1 MKEIF
6 RAAFVIARRDFT
18 AIIYSKAFIFFLL
31 GPLFPVLVGFAAG
44 NLGGQ
49 MAKEVSQPVVGIALP
64 KADSDKMLAARQS
77 LSKTFGDSY
86 FAEMEILG
94 DAGAE
99 QKSPQEYLQRKDDN
113 LSVVVT
119 GSLAKPFVTGTAHAI
134 KRERA
139 DIELLA
145 GYAQNGGSLK
155 LPKATPDIVLETANS
170 DKQLRTITAQGGQIL
185 VFFLTMLLA
194 GMVLS
199 NLVEEKSNKIIE
211 ILAASIPMESVFLGK
226 LFAMLAMAL
235 LGIAV
240 WTSIGMIGFT
250 AIGPNLPN
258 YPTPAVGWPIFIGLC
273 FTYFIMAYL
282 MLGALFLGIGA
293 MAATVREV
301 QTISMPVTMAQ
312 LINFFFASYALTKT
326 GEPIEKFAAIFPLSS
341 PFAMIGRA
349 ALEPTLWHHA
359 IAIIGQ
365 MLFAVLLL
373 RLGVYLFKKNVMQS
387 GSVGRVSEGVG
398 ASCSASS
405 TFADKKAR
413 CIISCGSKLD

>member
-31 GPLFPVLVGFAAG
+31 GPFFPVLVGFAAG

-49 MAKEVSQPVVGIALP
+49 IAKEASHPVVGIALSQP
-64 KADSDKMLAARQS
+64 ESAQILAARRT
-77 LSKTFGDSY
+77 LATT
-86 FAEMEILG
+86 LG
-94 DAGAE
+94 DAYFSPMKIVGEDIADRR
-99 QKSPQEYLQRKDDN
+99 SPQDYLKTKADN
-113 LSVVVT
+113 LSIVVT
-119 GSLAKPFVTGTAHAI
+119 GSLAKPVITGTARAI
-134 KRERA
+134 ERERA
-139 DIELLA
+139 EVELLA
-145 GYAQNGGSLK
+145 GYARNSAGWVA
-155 LPKATPDIVLETANS
+155 PKATADIVAESANS

-226 LFAMLAMAL
+226 LFAMLGMSL
-235 LGIAV
+235 LGILV
-240 WTSIGMIGFT
+240 WTTIGLIGVAAF
-250 AIGPNLPN
+250 GPELPN
-258 YPTPAVGWPIFIGLC
+258 YPIPAVGWPIFIGLC
-273 FTYFIMAYL
+273 FTYFVMAYL

-326 GEPIEKFAAIFPLSS
+326 GEPIEKFAAIFPFSS

-349 ALEPTLWHHA
+349 ALEPNLWHHVVA
-359 IAIIGQ
+359 ITGQ
-365 MLFAVLLL
+365 ILFAALLL
-373 RLGVYLFKKNVMQS
+373 RLGVMLFKKNVMKS
-387 GSVGRVSEGVG
+387 GSAGRLAHGG
-398 ASCSASS
+398 
-405 TFADKKAR
+405 R
-413 CIISCGSKLD
+413 RKLFGFIPVRR

>member
-1 MKEIF
+1 MKEII

-31 GPLFPVLVGFAAG
+31 GPFFPVLVGIAAG
-44 NLGGQ
+44 SLGGQ
-49 MAKEVSQPVVGIALP
+49 IARDAAQPVVGLAMAQ
-64 KADSDKMLAARQS
+64 ADSLKMIEARDSLA
-77 LSKTFGDSY
+77 TN
-86 FAEMEILG
+86 LG
-94 DAGAE
+94 DRYFTEIKIVGDPAKDGARN
-99 QKSPQEYLQRKDDN
+99 PQEYLKKKEDN

-119 GSLAKPFVTGTAHAI
+119 GPLARPVVTGT
-134 KRERA
+134 KRSVDRERA

-145 GYAQNGGSLK
+145 ASALNPNGLK
-155 LPKATPDIVLETANS
+155 LPDAALDIVAETANN
-170 DKQLRTITAQGGQIL
+170 DKQLRTVTAQGGQIL

-199 NLVEEKSNKIIE
+199 NLVEEKANKIIE

-226 LFAMLAMAL
+226 LLAMLGMAL

-240 WTSIGMIGFT
+240 WTSVAMIGI
-250 AIGPNLPN
+250 AIFGPHLPS
-258 YPTPAVGWPIFIGLC
+258 YPTPAVGWPVFVGLC

-326 GEPIEKFAAIFPLSS
+326 GQPIEVFATVFPFSS

-349 ALEPTLWHHA
+349 ALEPTLWHHGV
-359 IAIIGQ
+359 AIIGQ
-365 MLFAVLLL
+365 IFFAILLL
-373 RLGVYLFKKNVMQS
+373 RLGVYLFKKNVMKS
-387 GSVGRVSEGVG
+387 GNAGRAKDDG
-398 ASCSASS
+398 
-405 TFADKKAR
+405 KR
-413 CIISCGSKLD
+413 KLFGLITVRG

>member
-1 MKEIF
+1 MKEII

-31 GPLFPVLVGFAAG
+31 GPFFPLLVGFAAG
-44 NLGGQ
+44 NLGEKI
-49 MAKEVSQPVVGIALP
+49 AKDVSQPVVGIALA
-64 KADSDKMLAARQS
+64 KEEAAKILSARES
-77 LSKTFGDSY
+77 LSKTLGDSY
-86 FAEMEILG
+86 FARMVVVG
-94 DAGAE
+94 DPAAD
-99 QKSPQEYLQRKDDN
+99 QKAPQSYLAKKTDN

-119 GSLAKPFVTGTAHAI
+119 GTLAKPVITGTSNAI

-145 GYAQNGGSLK
+145 GYAQSGGTM
-155 LPKATPDIVLETANS
+155 TPPRSTPNIVVESANN
-170 DKQLRTITAQGGQIL
+170 DKKLRTVTAQGGQFFI
-185 VFFLTMLLA
+185 FFLTILLA

-226 LFAMLAMAL
+226 LFAMLGMAL
-235 LGIAV
+235 LGILV
-240 WTSIGMIGFT
+240 WTSVGLIGFA
-250 AIGPNLPN
+250 AIGPDLPN
-258 YPTPAVGWPIFIGLC
+258 FPTPAVGWPMFIGLC
-273 FTYFIMAYL
+273 FTYFIMTYL

-326 GEPIEKFAAIFPLSS
+326 GEPIEKFAAIFPFSS

-349 ALEPTLWHHA
+349 ALEPALWHHA
-359 IAIIGQ
+359 VAIIGQ
-365 MLFAVLLL
+365 ALFAILLL
-373 RLGVYLFKKNVMQS
+373 RLGVYLFKKNVMKS
-387 GSVGRVSEGVG
+387 GSAGRAKDDG
-398 ASCSASS
+398 ARRL
-405 TFADKKAR
+405 FGFIKMP
-413 CIISCGSKLD
+413 G

>member
-6 RAAFVIARRDFT
+6 RAAMVIARRDFT

-31 GPLFPVLVGFAAG
+31 GPFFPVLVGIAAG

-49 MAKEVSQPVVGIALP
+49 IAREAAQPVVGLAMVQS
-64 KADSDKMLAARQS
+64 DSQKILNAREKLAVNMGENYFTQMKLVGDPARDQG
-77 LSKTFGDSY
+77 KN
-86 FAEMEILG
+86 
-94 DAGAE
+94 
-99 QKSPQEYLQRKDDN
+99 PQDYLKKKEDN

-119 GSLAKPFVTGTAHAI
+119 GSLAEPVVTGT
-134 KRERA
+134 KRAVDRESPG
-139 DIELLA
+139 IEMLA
-145 GYAQNGGSLK
+145 AYAMNPSALK
-155 LPKATPDIVLETANS
+155 LPEAKADFVAETANN
-170 DKQLRTITAQGGQIL
+170 DKQLRTVTAQGGQIL

-226 LFAMLAMAL
+226 LFAMLGMAL
-235 LGIAV
+235 LGIFV
-240 WTSIGMIGFT
+240 WTAVGVIGLQFARGI
-250 AIGPNLPN
+250 PNF
-258 YPTPAVGWPIFIGLC
+258 PTPAVGWPMFITLC

-326 GEPIEKFAAIFPLSS
+326 GQPIEQFAAIFPFSS

-349 ALEPTLWHHA
+349 ALEPNLWHHA
-359 IAIIGQ
+359 VAIVGQ
-365 MLFAVLLL
+365 ILFAILLL
-373 RLGVYLFKKNVMQS
+373 RLGVVLFKRNVMKS
-387 GSVGRVSEGVG
+387 GNAGRIKDAG
-398 ASCSASS
+398 
-405 TFADKKAR
+405 KR
-413 CIISCGSKLD
+413 KLFGLITVRG

>member
-1 MKEIF
+1 MGDVEPPP
-6 RAAFVIARRDFT
+6 
-18 AIIYSKAFIFFLL
+18 AFIFFLL
-31 GPLFPVLVGFAAG
+31 GPFFPVLVGFAAG

-49 MAKEVSQPVVGIALP
+49 IAKEASQPVVGIALA
-64 KADSDKMLAARQS
+64 KEQAAKILSARES
-77 LSKTFGDSY
+77 LSKTLGDSY
-86 FAEMEILG
+86 FARMIVV
-94 DAGAE
+94 GAPAAD
-99 QKSPQEYLQRKDDN
+99 QKAPQSYLAKKSDN

-119 GSLAKPFVTGTAHAI
+119 GTLAQPVITGTANAI

-145 GYAQNGGSLK
+145 GYAQSGGTIT
-155 LPKATPDIVLETANS
+155 LPRSTPDIVVGSANN

-226 LFAMLAMAL
+226 LFAMLGMAL
-235 LGIAV
+235 LGIFV
-240 WTSIGMIGFT
+240 WTTVGLIGFA
-250 AIGPNLPN
+250 AIGPDVPN
-258 YPTPAVGWPIFIGLC
+258 YPTPAVGWPMFIGLC

-312 LINFFFASYALTKT
+312 LINVFFASYALTKT
-326 GEPIEKFAAIFPLSS
+326 GEPIEQFAAIFPFSS

-349 ALEPTLWHHA
+349 ALEPVLWHHA
-359 IAIIGQ
+359 VAIIGQ
-365 MLFAVLLL
+365 ICFAILLL
-373 RLGVYLFKKNVMQS
+373 RLGVYLFKKNVMKS
-387 GSVGRVSEGVG
+387 GSAGRAKDDG
-398 ASCSASS
+398 ARRL
-405 TFADKKAR
+405 FGFIKIPR
-413 CIISCGSKLD
+413 

>member
-1 MKEIF
+1 MKEII

-31 GPLFPVLVGFAAG
+31 GPLFPVLVGVAAG
-44 NLGGQ
+44 SLGGQ
-49 MAKEVSQPVVGIALP
+49 IAREASQPVVGLAMSQ
-64 KADSDKMLAARQS
+64 ADSRKMLDARDT
-77 LSKTFGDSY
+77 LAVNMGENYFTEMKIVGDPASD
-86 FAEMEILG
+86 G
-94 DAGAE
+94 P
-99 QKSPQEYLQRKDDN
+99 KNPQDYLKKKEDN

-119 GSLAKPFVTGTAHAI
+119 GPLSKPVITGT
-134 KRERA
+134 KRAVERESA

-145 GYAQNGGSLK
+145 AHALNPGLVK
-155 LPKATPDIVLETANS
+155 LPEATPDIVAETANN
-170 DKQLRTITAQGGQIL
+170 DKQLRTVTAQGGQIL
-185 VFFLTMLLA
+185 VFFVTMLLA

-226 LFAMLAMAL
+226 LFAMLGMAL

-240 WTSIGMIGFT
+240 WTSLGLIGLQFLNE
-250 AIGPNLPN
+250 ARPSF
-258 YPTPAVGWPIFIGLC
+258 PTPAVGWPMFVALC

-312 LINFFFASYALTKT
+312 LVNFFFASYALTKT
-326 GEPIEKFAAIFPLSS
+326 GQPIEVFAAVFPFSS

-349 ALEPTLWHHA
+349 ALEPVLWHHA
-359 IAIIGQ
+359 VAIVGQ
-365 MLFAVLLL
+365 IFFAILLL
-373 RLGVYLFKKNVMQS
+373 RIGVHLFKKNVMKS
-387 GSVGRVSEGVG
+387 GSAGRIKDDG
-398 ASCSASS
+398 
-405 TFADKKAR
+405 KR
-413 CIISCGSKLD
+413 KLFGLITVRG

>member
-1 MKEIF
+1 MREIF

-31 GPLFPVLVGFAAG
+31 GPFFPVLVGFAAG

-49 MAKEVSQPVVGIALP
+49 IAKDASRPVVGIALNQTES
-64 KADSDKMLAARQS
+64 AQILAARRT
-77 LSKTFGDSY
+77 LAKT
-86 FAEMEILG
+86 LG
-94 DAGAE
+94 DDYFSPMKIVRE
-99 QKSPQEYLQRKDDN
+99 DVSDQRSPQDYLKTKADN

-119 GSLAKPFVTGTAHAI
+119 GSLAQPVITGTARAI
-134 KRERA
+134 DRERA
-139 DIELLA
+139 EVELLA
-145 GYAQNGGSLK
+145 GYARSPDGWVV
-155 LPKATPDIVLETANS
+155 PKSTPDVVAESANS

-226 LFAMLAMAL
+226 LFAMLGMSL
-235 LGIAV
+235 LGILI
-240 WTSIGMIGFT
+240 WTSIGVIGVAAF
-250 AIGPNLPN
+250 GPELPN
-258 YPTPAVGWPIFIGLC
+258 YPIPAVGWPIFIGLC
-273 FTYFIMAYL
+273 FTYFVMAYL

-326 GEPIEKFAAIFPLSS
+326 GEPIEKFAAIFPFSS

-349 ALEPTLWHHA
+349 ALEPNLWHHGVA
-359 IAIIGQ
+359 IVGQ
-365 MLFAVLLL
+365 ILFAALLL
-373 RLGVYLFKKNVMQS
+373 RLGVMLFKKNVMKS
-387 GSVGRVSEGVG
+387 GNAGRL
-398 ASCSASS
+398 
-405 TFADKKAR
+405 ADDGKR
-413 CIISCGSKLD
+413 KLFGFIPIGR

>member
-6 RAAFVIARRDFT
+6 RAAMVIARRDFT

-31 GPLFPVLVGFAAG
+31 GPFFPVLVGIAAG

-49 MAKEVSQPVVGIALP
+49 IAREAAQPVVGLAMEQS
-64 KADSDKMLAARQS
+64 DSQKILNAREKLAVNMGENYFTQMKLVGDPARDQS
-77 LSKTFGDSY
+77 KN
-86 FAEMEILG
+86 
-94 DAGAE
+94 
-99 QKSPQEYLQRKDDN
+99 PQDYLKKKEDN

-119 GSLAKPFVTGTAHAI
+119 GSLAEPVVTGT
-134 KRERA
+134 KRAVDRESPG
-139 DIELLA
+139 IEMLA
-145 GYAQNGGSLK
+145 AYAMNPSAMK
-155 LPKATPDIVLETANS
+155 LPEAKADFVAETANN
-170 DKQLRTITAQGGQIL
+170 DKQLRTVTAQGGQIL

-226 LFAMLAMAL
+226 LFAMLGMAL
-235 LGIAV
+235 LGIFV
-240 WTSIGMIGFT
+240 WTAVGVIGLQFARGI
-250 AIGPNLPN
+250 PNF
-258 YPTPAVGWPIFIGLC
+258 PTPAVGWPMFITLC

-326 GEPIEKFAAIFPLSS
+326 GQPIEQFAAIFPFSS

-349 ALEPTLWHHA
+349 ALEPNLWHHA
-359 IAIIGQ
+359 VAIVGQ
-365 MLFAVLLL
+365 ILFAILLL
-373 RLGVYLFKKNVMQS
+373 RLGVVLFKRNVMKS
-387 GSVGRVSEGVG
+387 GNAGRIKDAG
-398 ASCSASS
+398 
-405 TFADKKAR
+405 KR
-413 CIISCGSKLD
+413 KLFGLITVRG

>member
-6 RAAFVIARRDFT
+6 RAAMVIARRDFT

-31 GPLFPVLVGFAAG
+31 GPFFPVLVGIAAG

-49 MAKEVSQPVVGIALP
+49 IAREAAQPVVGLAMVQS
-64 KADSDKMLAARQS
+64 DSQKILNAREKLAVNMGENYFTQMKLVGDPARDQG
-77 LSKTFGDSY
+77 KN
-86 FAEMEILG
+86 
-94 DAGAE
+94 
-99 QKSPQEYLQRKDDN
+99 PQDYLKKKEDN
-113 LSVVVT
+113 LSVIVT
-119 GSLAKPFVTGTAHAI
+119 GSLEEPVVTGT
-134 KRERA
+134 KRAVDRESPGIEMLAAYAMNPSALKMPEAKA
-139 DIELLA
+139 DFVA
-145 GYAQNGGSLK
+145 
-155 LPKATPDIVLETANS
+155 ETANN
-170 DKQLRTITAQGGQIL
+170 DKQLRTVTAQGGQIL

-226 LFAMLAMAL
+226 LFAMLGMAL
-235 LGIAV
+235 LGIFV
-240 WTSIGMIGFT
+240 WTAVGVIGLQFARGI
-250 AIGPNLPN
+250 PNF
-258 YPTPAVGWPIFIGLC
+258 PTPAVGWPMFITLC

-326 GEPIEKFAAIFPLSS
+326 GQPVEQFAAIFPFSS

-349 ALEPTLWHHA
+349 ALEPNLWHHA
-359 IAIIGQ
+359 VAIAGQ
-365 MLFAVLLL
+365 ILFAILLL
-373 RLGVYLFKKNVMQS
+373 RLGVVLFKRNVMKS
-387 GSVGRVSEGVG
+387 GNAGRTKDSG
-398 ASCSASS
+398 
-405 TFADKKAR
+405 KR
-413 CIISCGSKLD
+413 KLFGLITVRG

>member
-1 MKEIF
+1 MKEII

-31 GPLFPVLVGFAAG
+31 GPFFPILVGIAAG
-44 NLGGQ
+44 SLGGQ
-49 MAKEVSQPVVGIALP
+49 IARESARPVVGLAMTQ
-64 KADSDKMLAARQS
+64 ADSEKMMAARET
-77 LSKTFGDSY
+77 LAVNMGERY
-86 FAEMEILG
+86 FTEMKIVA
-94 DAGAE
+94 DPANDTAIN
-99 QKSPQEYLQRKDDN
+99 PQEYLKRKEDN

-119 GSLAKPFVTGTAHAI
+119 GTLVQPIVTGT
-134 KRERA
+134 KRSVDRERP

-145 GYAQNGGSLK
+145 AHARNPGLVN
-155 LPKATPDIVLETANS
+155 LPKATPDIVAETANN
-170 DKQLRTITAQGGQIL
+170 DKQLRTVTAQGGQIL

-226 LFAMLAMAL
+226 LFAMLGMAL

-240 WTSIGMIGFT
+240 WTSVGLIGIAALGQNMPSF
-250 AIGPNLPN
+250 
-258 YPTPAVGWPIFIGLC
+258 PTPAVGWPIFVTLC

-326 GEPIEKFAAIFPLSS
+326 GQPIEVFASVFPFSS

-359 IAIIGQ
+359 VAIIGQ
-365 MLFAVLLL
+365 IFFAILLL
-373 RLGVYLFKKNVMQS
+373 RVGVYLFKKNVMKS
-387 GSVGRVSEGVG
+387 GSAGRIKDDG
-398 ASCSASS
+398 
-405 TFADKKAR
+405 KR
-413 CIISCGSKLD
+413 KLFGLINVRG

>member
-1 MKEIF
+1 VKEII

-31 GPLFPVLVGFAAG
+31 GPFFPILVGIAAG
-44 NLGGQ
+44 SLGGQ
-49 MAKEVSQPVVGIALP
+49 IARESARPVVGLAM
-64 KADSDKMLAARQS
+64 AQVDSEKMIAARDT
-77 LSKTFGDSY
+77 LAVNMGERY
-86 FAEMEILG
+86 FTEMKIVG
-94 DAGAE
+94 NAAKDTT
-99 QKSPQEYLQRKDDN
+99 KNPQDFLKKKEDN

-119 GSLAKPFVTGTAHAI
+119 GTLAKPVVTGT
-134 KRERA
+134 KRSVDRESP

-145 GYAQNGGSLK
+145 AHAFNPGVVR
-155 LPKATPDIVLETANS
+155 LPQATPDIVAETANN
-170 DKQLRTITAQGGQIL
+170 DKQLRTVTAQGGQIL

-226 LFAMLAMAL
+226 LFAMLGMAL

-240 WTSIGMIGFT
+240 WTSVGLIGIAALGQNMPSF
-250 AIGPNLPN
+250 
-258 YPTPAVGWPIFIGLC
+258 PTPAVGWPIFVTLC

-326 GEPIEKFAAIFPLSS
+326 GQPIEVFASVFPFSS

-359 IAIIGQ
+359 VAIIGQ
-365 MLFAVLLL
+365 IFFAILLL
-373 RLGVYLFKKNVMQS
+373 RVGVYLFKKNVMKS
-387 GSVGRVSEGVG
+387 GSAGRLKDDG
-398 ASCSASS
+398 
-405 TFADKKAR
+405 KR
-413 CIISCGSKLD
+413 KLFGLITVRG

>member
-18 AIIYSKAFIFFLL
+18 AIMYSKAFVFFLL
-31 GPLFPVLVGFAAG
+31 GPLFPVLAGFAAG

-49 MAKEVSQPVVGIALP
+49 IAKEVSQPVVGIALA

-77 LSKTFGDSY
+77 LSKTFGNSY
-86 FAEMEILG
+86 FAEMKILG
-94 DAGAE
+94 DAAAE
-99 QKSPQEYLQRKDDN
+99 QKSPQEYLQRKADN
-113 LSVVVT
+113 LSVIVT
-119 GSLAKPFVTGTAHAI
+119 GSLAKPVVTGTANAI

-145 GYAQNGGSLK
+145 GYAQSGGSLK
-155 LPKATPDIVLETANS
+155 LPKATPDIVVETANS

-235 LGIAV
+235 LGIGV
-240 WTSIGMIGFT
+240 WTSIGVIGFT

-373 RLGVYLFKKNVMQS
+373 RLGVYLFKKNVMKS
-387 GSVGRVSEGVG
+387 GSAGRVYEEGG
-398 ASCSASS
+398 
-405 TFADKKAR
+405 R
-413 CIISCGSKLD
+413 KLFGFIKVRG

>member
-6 RAAFVIARRDFT
+6 RAAMVIARRDFT

-31 GPLFPVLVGFAAG
+31 GPFFPVLVGIAAG

-49 MAKEVSQPVVGIALP
+49 IAREAAQPVVGLAMVQS
-64 KADSDKMLAARQS
+64 DSQKILNAREKLAVNMGENYFTQMKLVGDPARDQG
-77 LSKTFGDSY
+77 KN
-86 FAEMEILG
+86 
-94 DAGAE
+94 
-99 QKSPQEYLQRKDDN
+99 PQDYLKKKEDN

-119 GSLAKPFVTGTAHAI
+119 GSLAEPVVTGT
-134 KRERA
+134 KRAVDRESPG
-139 DIELLA
+139 IEMLA
-145 GYAQNGGSLK
+145 AYAMNPSAMK
-155 LPKATPDIVLETANS
+155 LPEAKADFVAETANN
-170 DKQLRTITAQGGQIL
+170 DKQLRTVTAQGGQIL

-226 LFAMLAMAL
+226 LFAMLGMAL
-235 LGIAV
+235 LGIFV
-240 WTSIGMIGFT
+240 WTAVGVIGLQFARGI
-250 AIGPNLPN
+250 PNF
-258 YPTPAVGWPIFIGLC
+258 PTPAVGWPMFITLC

-326 GEPIEKFAAIFPLSS
+326 GQPIEQFAAIFPFSS

-349 ALEPTLWHHA
+349 ALEPNLWHHA
-359 IAIIGQ
+359 VAIAGQ
-365 MLFAVLLL
+365 ILFAILLL
-373 RLGVYLFKKNVMQS
+373 RLGVVLFKRNVMKS
-387 GSVGRVSEGVG
+387 GNAGRIKDAG
-398 ASCSASS
+398 
-405 TFADKKAR
+405 KR
-413 CIISCGSKLD
+413 KLFGLITVRG

>member
-1 MKEIF
+1 MKEII

-31 GPLFPVLVGFAAG
+31 GPFFPILVGVAAG
-44 NLGGQ
+44 SLGGQ
-49 MAKEVSQPVVGIALP
+49 IARESARPVVGLAMNQ
-64 KADSDKMLAARQS
+64 ADSEKMMAARDT
-77 LSKTFGDSY
+77 LAVNMGERY
-86 FAEMEILG
+86 FTEMKIVG
-94 DAGAE
+94 DAA
-99 QKSPQEYLQRKDDN
+99 KDTTKNPQEFLKKKEDN

-119 GSLAKPFVTGTAHAI
+119 GTLVQPIITGT
-134 KRERA
+134 KRSVDRESP

-145 GYAQNGGSLK
+145 AHARSPGLVSL
-155 LPKATPDIVLETANS
+155 PEATPDIVAETANN
-170 DKQLRTITAQGGQIL
+170 DKQLRTVTAQGGQIL

-226 LFAMLAMAL
+226 LFAMLGMAL

-240 WTSIGMIGFT
+240 WTSVGLIGIAALGQNMPSF
-250 AIGPNLPN
+250 
-258 YPTPAVGWPIFIGLC
+258 PTPAVGWPIFVTLC

-326 GEPIEKFAAIFPLSS
+326 GQPIEVFASVFPFSS

-349 ALEPTLWHHA
+349 ALEPELWHHA
-359 IAIIGQ
+359 VAIIGQ
-365 MLFAVLLL
+365 IFFAILLL
-373 RLGVYLFKKNVMQS
+373 RVGVYLFKKNVMKS
-387 GSVGRVSEGVG
+387 GSAGRVKDDG
-398 ASCSASS
+398 
-405 TFADKKAR
+405 KR
-413 CIISCGSKLD
+413 KLFGLITVRG

>member
-1 MKEIF
+1 MKEII

-31 GPLFPVLVGFAAG
+31 GPFFPLLVGFAAG
-44 NLGGQ
+44 NLGEKI
-49 MAKEVSQPVVGIALP
+49 AKDVSQPVVGIALA
-64 KADSDKMLAARQS
+64 KEEAAKILSARES
-77 LSKTFGDSY
+77 LSKTLGDSY
-86 FAEMEILG
+86 FARMVVVG
-94 DAGAE
+94 DPAAD
-99 QKSPQEYLQRKDDN
+99 QKTPQSYLAKKTDN

-119 GSLAKPFVTGTAHAI
+119 GTLAKPVITGTANAI

-145 GYAQNGGSLK
+145 GYAQSGGTMT
-155 LPKATPDIVLETANS
+155 LPRSTPDIVVESANN
-170 DKQLRTITAQGGQIL
+170 DKKLRTATAQGGQFLI
-185 VFFLTMLLA
+185 FFLTILLA

-226 LFAMLAMAL
+226 LFAMLGMAL
-235 LGIAV
+235 LGILV
-240 WTSIGMIGFT
+240 WTSVGLIGFA
-250 AIGPNLPN
+250 AIGPDLPN
-258 YPTPAVGWPIFIGLC
+258 FPTPAVGWPMFIGLC
-273 FTYFIMAYL
+273 FTYFIMTYL

-326 GEPIEKFAAIFPLSS
+326 GEPIEKFAAIFPFSS

-349 ALEPTLWHHA
+349 ALEPVLWHHA
-359 IAIIGQ
+359 VAIIGQ
-365 MLFAVLLL
+365 IFFAILLL
-373 RLGVYLFKKNVMQS
+373 RLGVHLFKKNVMKS
-387 GSVGRVSEGVG
+387 GSAGRAKDDG
-398 ASCSASS
+398 ARRL
-405 TFADKKAR
+405 FGFIKMP
-413 CIISCGSKLD
+413 G